1 MATLATTVDGLKLP
15 NPFVIGSGPPGT
27 NLNVIM
33 RAFRE
38 GWGAVIAK
46 TVSLDSSKVV
56 NVTPR
61 YAKLMAA
68 DGKEAI
74 GWENIELISDR
85 PFKIWLEE
93 FKKCKDQHPDGVLIA
108 SIMEEYN
115 KDAWAEIVERC
126 QDVGVD
132 SFELNFSCPH
142 GLPERKMG
150 AAMGENP
157 QIVEEVV
164 GWVMAAAKKPVWAKM
179 TPNVTRITDPS
190 RAALRGGAQG
200 VSAINTIRSV
210 MGVNLETLRPEPTVE
225 GYTTPGGYSCKA
237 VRPIALRMV
246 MEIATMIRSEFPGRS
261 LSGIGGIESGG
272 DAAQFILLG
281 ADTTQVCTGVMKFG
295 YECVK
300 RMCDE
305 LLAFMEK
312 HKFETISDFKGKSL
326 DYFTTHAE
334 LVRMQ
339 GERKAKDKAAAD
351 AAAATKKIVRADGEW
366 SGDDFVKQSDALSR
380 S

>member
-15 NPFVIGSGPPGT
+15 NPFVIASGPPGT
-27 NLNVIM
+27 NLNVIT

-56 NVTPR
+56 NVAPR

-68 DGKEAI
+68 DGKEPI

-85 PFKIWLEE
+85 PFKIWLDE

-115 KDAWAEIVERC
+115 REAWIEIVERC
-126 QDVGVD
+126 EAAGVD

-157 QIVEEVV
+157 EIVQEVV

-210 MGVNLETLRPEPTVE
+210 MGVNLDTLRPEPTVE
-225 GYTTPGGYSCKA
+225 GFTTPGGYSCKA

-246 MEIATMIRSEFPGRS
+246 MEIATMIRSEFPGRT
-261 LSGIGGIESGG
+261 LSAIGGIESGG

-300 RMCDE
+300 RMCED
-305 LLAFMEK
+305 LLGFMEK
-312 HKFETISDFKGKSL
+312 HKFETLADFKGKSL

-339 GERKAKDKAAAD
+339 GERKARDKATAE
-351 AAAATKKIVRADGEW
+351 AATAKKLVRADGEW
-366 SGDDFVKQSDALSR
+366 SGDDFVKQSDALAR
-380 S
+380 G